1 MANDLVGVLNALALV
16 GFRRS
21 LGSDVGGELAD
32 LLLVDAVDDDLV
44 LRRDFDGDAIDLFDG
59 DQVGVTQVHD
69 ELVALFAGTIAN
81 AVDLEFLLEALGHAD
96 DHVVDEAAG
105 QAVEASVQLVFG
117 RTGNMDCLLYTSRC
131 V

>member
-44 LRRDFDGDAIDLFDG
+44 LPGLRW
-59 DQVGVTQVHD
+59 
-69 ELVALFAGTIAN
+69 
-81 AVDLEFLLEALGHAD
+81 
-96 DHVVDEAAG
+96 
-105 QAVEASVQLVFG
+105 
-117 RTGNMDCLLYTSRC
+117 
-131 V
+131 